1 MKKKS
6 LIKLFFLF
14 ILGVISSL
22 SLPPYNFFIINF
34 FTFSIFFGFLFKEL
48 EKKTN
53 YKKFFFYGW
62 FFGFGFFSTS
72 LYWIT
77 ISLTFEDQFILLI
90 PFALILIPSF
100 LAIFYGL
107 ITIAFKLLRP
117 KNLISAFFLFSLLFG
132 LVEFIRG
139 TIFTGFPWNLIVYSF
154 SDKITFLSILSLI
167 GTYSLNLI
175 VLSFFTAPALFILRN
190 SKKEI
195 GICIILFL
203 LPIFFLIYGNNQ
215 KKIFFNKDLTEM
227 PHTIRVLGSN
237 ISLDRFYYNVDSDK
251 VISDLIDL
259 SSPDFSKK
267 IIFLWPEGIIPNTY
281 VNTMSTYK
289 DIFANEFNEN
299 HVIVLGITNR
309 EIKSNN
315 YKFFNSLSIFDNNLN
330 LLSNYNKVNLVPFGE
345 FLPFE
350 RTLNKLGLQ
359 TITNNFGSFSK
370 GKNREIIDLNQNSNF
385 EISFLPL
392 ICYEM
397 IYTGNLSKKKNFNF
411 IFNISEDG
419 WFGDSI
425 GPKQHFSHSIF
436 RAIETGKYIMR
447 SSNNGMAAIIN
458 PLGQVE
464 KKLDYGVSGYIDFN
478 EKRDFK
484 TTMFSTYGNKIFFVM
499 ILLYIF
505 LMFSFNRMKNE

>member
-1 MKKKS
+1 
-6 LIKLFFLF
+6 
-14 ILGVISSL
+14 
-22 SLPPYNFFIINF
+22 
-34 FTFSIFFGFLFKEL
+34 
-48 EKKTN
+48 
-53 YKKFFFYGW
+53 
-62 FFGFGFFSTS
+62 
-72 LYWIT
+72 
-77 ISLTFEDQFILLI
+77 
-90 PFALILIPSF
+90 
-100 LAIFYGL
+100 
-107 ITIAFKLLRP
+107 
-117 KNLISAFFLFSLLFG
+117 
-132 LVEFIRG
+132 
-139 TIFTGFPWNLIVYSF
+139 
-154 SDKITFLSILSLI
+154 
-167 GTYSLNLI
+167 
-175 VLSFFTAPALFILRN
+175 
-190 SKKEI
+190 
-195 GICIILFL
+195 
-203 LPIFFLIYGNNQ
+203 
-215 KKIFFNKDLTEM
+215 M

-237 ISLDRFYYNVDSDK
+237 ISLDRFYYNVDSEK
-251 VISDLIDL
+251 VISELIDL
-259 SSPDFSKK
+259 SSPDFGKK
-267 IIFLWPEGIIPNTY
+267 IVFLWPEGIIPNTY
-281 VNTMSTYK
+281 VSTMSSYK
-289 DIFANEFNEN
+289 DIFANKFNEN

-397 IYTGNLSKKKNFNF
+397 IYTGNLSKKKDFNF

-478 EKRDFK
+478 KKRDFK

>member
-6 LIKLFFLF
+6 LAKLFFLF
-14 ILGVISSL
+14 ILGVISSF

-34 FTFSIFFGFLFKEL
+34 FTFSIFFSFLFKEL
-48 EKKTN
+48 ENETN
-53 YKKFFFYGW
+53 YKKFFLYGW
-62 FFGFGFFSTS
+62 IFGFGFFSTN

-77 ISLTFEDQFILLI
+77 ISLTFEDQFIFLI
-90 PFALILIPSF
+90 PFALIIIPSF

-107 ITIAFKLLRP
+107 ITITFKFLRP
-117 KNLISAFFLFSLLFG
+117 KNLISAFFLFTLLFG

-154 SDKITFLSILSLI
+154 SDKITFLSVLSLI

-175 VLSFFTAPALFILRN
+175 VLSFFTAPALFVLRN

-195 GICIILFL
+195 GICLFLFL

-215 KKIFFNKDLTEM
+215 KKIFVNKDLREM

-237 ISLDRFYYNVDSDK
+237 ISLDRFYYNVDPEK
-251 VISDLIDL
+251 VIIELINL
-259 SSPDFSKK
+259 SAPDFSKK
-267 IIFLWPEGIIPNTY
+267 IIFLWPEGIIPNSYT
-281 VNTMSTYK
+281 NTMSLYK
-289 DIFANEFNEN
+289 DIFTNKFNEN
-299 HVIVLGITNR
+299 HIIALGITNR
-309 EIKSNN
+309 ELNN
-315 YKFFNSLSIFDNNLN
+315 DNYEFFNSLSIFDNNLN

-350 RTLNKLGLQ
+350 KTLNKLGLE

-370 GKNREIIDLNQNSNF
+370 GQNREIIDLKQNSNF
-385 EISFLPL
+385 NINFLPL

-397 IYTGNLSKKKNFNF
+397 IYTGNLSKKKNFD
-411 IFNISEDG
+411 IILNISEDG
-419 WFGDSI
+419 WFGNSI

-436 RAIETGKYIMR
+436 RAIESGKYILR

-458 PLGQVE
+458 PLGEVE
-464 KKLDYGVSGYIDFN
+464 KKLDYGVSGYIDLN
-478 EKRDFK
+478 KKRDFK

-505 LMFSFNRMKNE
+505 LTFSFNRMKNE

>member
-6 LIKLFFLF
+6 LIKLFYLF
-14 ILGVISSL
+14 ILGAISSL

-34 FTFSIFFGFLFKEL
+34 FSFSLFFGFLFKEL
-48 EKKTN
+48 KKETS
-53 YKKFFFYGW
+53 YKNFFFYGW
-62 FFGFGFFSTS
+62 LFGFGFFLTS

-107 ITIAFKLLRP
+107 VTATFKYLRP
-117 KNLISAFFLFSLLFG
+117 KNLISAFFLYSLLFG
-132 LVEFIRG
+132 MVEFIRG

-154 SDKITFLSILSLI
+154 SNKITFLSVLSLI

-195 GICIILFL
+195 GICIILSL

-227 PHTIRVLGSN
+227 PYTIRVLGSN
-237 ISLDRFYYNVDSDK
+237 ISLDRFYYNVDPEK
-251 VISDLIDL
+251 VISELIDL
-259 SSPDFSKK
+259 SSPDFDKK
-267 IIFLWPEGIIPNTY
+267 IVFLWPEGIIPNTY
-281 VNTMSTYK
+281 VSTTPLYK
-289 DIFANEFNEN
+289 DIFANRFNEN
-299 HVIVLGITNR
+299 HVIALGIANR
-309 EIKSNN
+309 EIKNNN
-315 YKFFNSLSIFDNNLN
+315 YNFFNSLSIFDNNLN

-350 RTLNKLGLQ
+350 NTLNKLGLE

-370 GKNREIIDLNQNSNF
+370 GQNREIIDLKQKSNF
-385 EISFLPL
+385 NISFLPL

-397 IYTGNLSKKKNFNF
+397 IYTGNLSKKKDFDF

-419 WFGDSI
+419 WFGSSI

-458 PLGQVE
+458 PLGQIE
-464 KKLDYGVSGYIDFN
+464 QKLDYDVSGYIDFN
-478 EKRDFK
+478 KRRDFK
-484 TTMFSTYGNKIFFVM
+484 KTMFFTYGNKIFFIM

-505 LMFSFNRMKNE
+505 LIFSFNRMKNE